1 MGINKTELFTAG
13 ELAAL
18 FNISK
23 QALLFYNRHNLLVP
37 EYIAENGYRYY
48 SLKQYFQLEIIVNL
62 RKLDFSINDI
72 KKYLE
77 EKGLENLHIAIT
89 TQEKKCELEI
99 RRLQNLKKTLQ
110 QADNVLDSIKSIQTS
125 QISLGYQEE
134 KYILIS
140 DDLDDDMLS
149 KDRLMIM
156 MQHNRRAYSKK
167 DFKKRTTG
175 WILNNKKFL
184 DGKYYYTDRC
194 FTEISK
200 PVKNEYFKV
209 KPAGLYLSINFPGTY
224 YSKAERVAEQ
234 IKNLAAQNQLEIIG
248 DLYILPLK
256 NYWLASTYQDYLT
269 QVSIEVKK

>member
-1 MGINKTELFTAG
+1 MNINKNELFTAG

-23 QALLFYNRHNLLVP
+23 QALLFYNRRKLLVP
-37 EYIAENGYRYY
+37 EYVAENGYRYY

-72 KKYLE
+72 KQYLE
-77 EKGLENLHIAIT
+77 EKGLENLHTAIT
-89 TQEKKCELEI
+89 EQDKRCELEI
-99 RRLQNLKKTLQ
+99 QRLQNLKKSLQ
-110 QADNVLDSIKSIQTS
+110 QADNVLSSIKSIQSS

-134 KYILIS
+134 KYLMIS
-140 DDLDDDMLS
+140 DDLNDEMSS

-175 WILNNKKFL
+175 WILNNQKFL

-194 FTEISK
+194 FTEISM
-200 PVKNEYFKV
+200 PLQSEYFQV
-209 KPAGLYLSINFPGTY
+209 KTAGLYLSINFPGTY
-224 YSKAERVAEQ
+224 CSNAERVAKQ
-234 IKNLAAQNQLEIIG
+234 IKDLAAQNQFELIG

-269 QVSIEVKK
+269 QVSIKIQK